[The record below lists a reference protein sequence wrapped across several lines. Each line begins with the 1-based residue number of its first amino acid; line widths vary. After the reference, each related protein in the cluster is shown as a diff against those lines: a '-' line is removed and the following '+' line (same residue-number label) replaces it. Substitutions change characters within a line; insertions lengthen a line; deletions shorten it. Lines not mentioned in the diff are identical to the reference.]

1 MADVTN
7 NATVGQSQGF
17 GATTHILSVATGSNM
32 EAVALEAQAEGF
44 TVVGV
49 EGTANGDMIA
59 LQGTGTPSITNATL
73 EATFENL

>member
-1 MADVTN
+1 MAVLTN
-7 NATVGQSQGF
+7 NAAVGQSQGF
-17 GATTHILSVATGSNM
+17 GATTHILSVATGANM
-32 EAVALEAQAEGF
+32 ESVAVEAQNEGY

-59 LQGTGTPSITNATL
+59 IQGTGTPSITNATL